1 MVWNAITGSAGWDPW
16 RELHQVQ
23 SQLNR
28 LFSDF
33 SADRTREFP
42 PVELWTGE
50 DGALLRAQ
58 LPGLS
63 PADAELSVVGDTVT
77 LKGNRP
83 GPEASAGE
91 RYHRQEREVRG
102 FLRTIQLPFTV
113 ESEKVRAQSR
123 NGVLEVTLP
132 RAASERPRKIHVE
145 SA

>member
-1 MVWNAITGSAGWDPW
+1 MVWNALTSGAGWDPW

-28 LFSDF
+28 LMSDAW
-33 SADRTREFP
+33 ADRAREFP

-50 DGALLRAQ
+50 EGAVLRAQ

-63 PADAELSVVGDTVT
+63 PEDAELSVVGDTVT

-83 GPEASAGE
+83 GPEASARE
-91 RYHRQEREVRG
+91 RYHRREREAGG
-102 FLRTIQLPFTV
+102 FVRTIQLPFTV
-113 ESEKVRAQSR
+113 ESEKVRAQFR

-132 RAASERPRKIHVE
+132 RAASERPRKIQVE